1 MSVSLLPAVVGLL
14 ALLGCCP
21 ASGHPCDISDNKEEW
36 LANAVQKE
44 VVVVGGGVA
53 GLAALK
59 MLYSNSFKNV
69 HLLEAQ
75 DYWGGRVKTH
85 REALPSGK
93 QILTEDGAEWI
104 HGGPG
109 NFLYDIAK
117 DLNKFTEPLDDSAY
131 LWMARTQSG
140 RDADP
145 SGFDVAEELMQICE
159 RDNVQAQYYGY
170 GYGKCYADK
179 FSAKYD
185 RSPAIQSEKDAWRF
199 YLNKWLLKD
208 TGLVDWEDQSMED
221 ADHFTDWGYDMWNQ
235 WADGYDAIVD
245 YLRKGLPESTMSL
258 SSPVCRIF
266 WDIVDEN
273 AENKVLVV
281 TQAGASYLADHVI
294 LTPSIGH
301 LKERHA
307 SLFTPALP
315 DSYQAA
321 MAATEL
327 GLCNK
332 VQMGWESAWWRDQQ
346 GLNLNLQVIFTQDI
360 PKEMSWLYGIM
371 EYLTIH
377 QQNEMLQGFVT
388 GEEAIA
394 MESIPEATLKK
405 HLQWHLANATGMN
418 VPEPIFFRRSQWQN
432 NVWVRGSYNS
442 YLKTGGTLK
451 NRSPLAKPAVIS
463 GKPMLLWAGEHT
475 HSTRYGTVDGAIVTG
490 EREADRI
497 INYWDQM
504 YTDY

>member
-14 ALLGCCP
+14 ALLGCCAG

-36 LANAVQKE
+36 LANAVQKK

-59 MLYSNSFKNV
+59 MLYNNSFTNV

-109 NFLYDIAK
+109 NFLYNISQE
-117 DLNKFTEPLDDSAY
+117 LNKFTEPLDDSAY
-131 LWMARTQSG
+131 VWMARTQSG
-140 RDADP
+140 ENADP
-145 SGFDVAEELMQICE
+145 SGFDVAQGLMQECE
-159 RDNVQAQYYGY
+159 DDNVQAQFYGS

-185 RSPAIQSEKDAWRF
+185 SSPAYQPEKDAWRF
-199 YLNKWLLKD
+199 YLNKWVLKD

-235 WADGYDAIVD
+235 WADGYDAIVN
-245 YLRKGLPESTMSL
+245 YLRVKEAE
-258 SSPVCRIF
+258 IF
-266 WDIVDEN
+266 WDIVDGN
-273 AENKVLVV
+273 SENKVLVV

-321 MAATEL
+321 MAVEVEGSSERKWKHREIRANDKKI
-327 GLCNK
+327 G
-332 VQMGWESAWWRDQQ
+332 
-346 GLNLNLQVIFTQDI
+346 
-360 PKEMSWLYGIM
+360 
-371 EYLTIH
+371 
-377 QQNEMLQGFVT
+377 VT
-388 GEEAIA
+388 KI
-394 MESIPEATLKK
+394 K
-405 HLQWHLANATGMN
+405 
-418 VPEPIFFRRSQWQN
+418 
-432 NVWVRGSYNS
+432 
-442 YLKTGGTLK
+442 
-451 NRSPLAKPAVIS
+451 
-463 GKPMLLWAGEHT
+463 
-475 HSTRYGTVDGAIVTG
+475 
-490 EREADRI
+490 RI
-497 INYWDQM
+497 
-504 YTDY
+504 

>member
-1 MSVSLLPAVVGLL
+1 MLILWGFPLL
-14 ALLGCCP
+14 
-21 ASGHPCDISDNKEEW
+21 
-36 LANAVQKE
+36 
-44 VVVVGGGVA
+44 
-53 GLAALK
+53 
-59 MLYSNSFKNV
+59 
-69 HLLEAQ
+69 
-75 DYWGGRVKTH
+75 
-85 REALPSGK
+85 ALPSGK

-104 HGGPG
+104 HGGLG
-109 NFLYDIAK
+109 NFLYYIAQ

-140 RDADP
+140 EDADP
-145 SGFDVAEELMQICE
+145 SGFDVAEGLMQECE
-159 RDNVQAQYYGY
+159 KDNVQAQFYGS

-185 RSPAIQSEKDAWRF
+185 SSPAYQPEKDAWRF
-199 YLNKWLLKD
+199 YLNKWVLKD

-235 WADGYDAIVD
+235 WAVGYDAID
-245 YLRKGLPESTMSL
+245 GLPESTMSL

-266 WDIVDEN
+266 WDIVDGN
-273 AENKVLVV
+273 SENKVLVV

-346 GLNLNLQVIFTQDI
+346 NLNLNLQVIFTQDI
-360 PKEMSWLYGIM
+360 PEEMVRQYLYSRRSI
-371 EYLTIH
+371 T
-377 QQNEMLQGFVT
+377 
-388 GEEAIA
+388 

-405 HLQWHLANATGMN
+405 HLQWHLANAPGMN
-418 VPEPIFFRRSQWQN
+418 FSKPPNLLQE
-432 NVWVRGSYNS
+432 
-442 YLKTGGTLK
+442 TGGSLTNVRPYSASRNIRK
-451 NRSPLAKPAVIS
+451 TNAA
-463 GKPMLLWAGEHT
+463 WAGEHT
-475 HSTRYGTVDGAIVTG
+475 HSTRYGRVLMEPYYG
-490 EREADRI
+490 EREARRESSI
-497 INYWDQM
+497 TGINKCTPHTEAFLVVQAEFWTVLDK
-504 YTDY
+504 TDTKPFFPSVLYP